1 MTEALLDVDAITNAA
16 LPWLATACGFAI
28 GDGQPPAGG
37 KYPFAILYVLP
48 LAPPYP
54 VPMTGVETV
63 WPQKLQV
70 TCVGRTLSQAK
81 AASKR
86 VLRTMAGQDT
96 DANYLVGAPS
106 IDGFTVI
113 RRRSD
118 RDAHADQAD
127 GLYQWAETFT
137 WDIHLD

>member
-1 MTEALLDVDAITNAA
+1 MTDAILDIGAIVEPT
-16 LPWLATACGFAI
+16 LPWLATACQFPF
-28 GDGQPPAGG
+28 GDGQPPADGS
-37 KYPFAILYVLP
+37 YPFGILYVLP

-54 VPMTGVETV
+54 VPLTGVETV

-70 TCVGRTLSQAK
+70 TTVGRTASQAK
-81 AASKR
+81 AAAAR
-86 VLRTMAGQDT
+86 VLRAMAGQNT
-96 DANYLVGAPS
+96 DGGYLVNAPV
-106 IDGFTVI
+106 IDGLTVI

-118 RDAHADQAD
+118 RDGHADQAD

>member
-1 MTEALLDVDAITNAA
+1 MTDAVLDVGALVGAA
-16 LPWLATACGFAI
+16 LPWIQAGCEFPF
-28 GDGQPPAGG
+28 GDGQPPADGT
-37 KYPFAILYVLP
+37 YPFGILYVLP
-48 LAPPYP
+48 LAPPYQ
-54 VPMTGVETV
+54 VPLTDVETV

-70 TCVGRTLSQAK
+70 TTVGRTASQAK
-81 AASKR
+81 AAAAR

-96 DANYLVGAPS
+96 DGTYLVGAPS

-118 RDAHADQAD
+118 RDGHADQAD